1 MSAYPMPARKGPGDY
16 QVQPGDSLWS
26 IAKAHDVS
34 VPQLVKANQIG
45 PKEVLRVGQR
55 LDIPG
60 SSGAATQAGVPAA
73 IPAVARNTVR
83 KVRYGVRRG
92 DSLALIASKFN
103 VGVHDLAR
111 WNALDVQRYLQPGQS
126 LLIYVD
132 VAAAAE

>member
-1 MSAYPMPARKGPGDY
+1 MRKGQGDY

-26 IAKAHDVS
+26 IAKMHDVS
-34 VPQLVKANQIG
+34 VPQLVKANHIG

-60 SSGAATQAGVPAA
+60 QGGAVT
-73 IPAVARNTVR
+73 PAVARETVR

-92 DSLALIASKFN
+92 DSLARIASKFN

-111 WNALDVQRYLQPGQS
+111 WNALDMERYLQPGQS
-126 LLIYVD
+126 LLIYVN
-132 VAAAAE
+132 VTAAAE